1 MSCACE
7 NKKLGSEL
15 ARIRRLAKGYAQMEG
30 STVAIVKKGDGTY
43 DFCKVTDEIDKPII
57 EYITPY

>member
-7 NKKLGSEL
+7 QRKLGQEYG
-15 ARIRRLAKGYAQMEG
+15 RIRRLAKGFAEMEG
-30 STVAIVKKGDGTY
+30 KTVVIYRNHDGTY
-43 DFCKVTDEIDKPII
+43 NFTVPSGDNDNEFL

>member
-7 NKKLGSEL
+7 HRKLGQEYE
-15 ARIRRLAKGYAQMEG
+15 RIRRLAKGFAQMEG
-30 STVAIVKKGDGTY
+30 ETVVIYRNQDGTY
-43 DFCKVTDEIDKPII
+43 NFAVPSDENDKEIV

>member
-7 NKKLGSEL
+7 HKKLGAEIE
-15 ARIRRLAKGYAQMEG
+15 RIRRLAKGFAQMEG
-30 STVAIVKKGDGTY
+30 VTVALYRNTDGTY
-43 DFCKVTDEIDKPII
+43 GFADASTKIDKPII